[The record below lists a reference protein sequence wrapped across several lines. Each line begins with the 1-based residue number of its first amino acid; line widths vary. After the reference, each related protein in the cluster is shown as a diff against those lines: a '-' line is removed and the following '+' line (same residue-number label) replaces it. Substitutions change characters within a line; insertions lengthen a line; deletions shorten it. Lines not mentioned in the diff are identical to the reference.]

1 MKVSQLRCTNCTN
14 VDVKIDWKKHT
25 YYCPMCGTHFVFE
38 KDTDNKKYYI
48 INMISAPR
56 NNGNSVEDQLKSA
69 KYFLEKLKNYD
80 KAKELYEKVTDSA
93 PHDYRGW
100 WGLVRVENYNFNS
113 RRAFENGLNPHEYEE
128 ESYYLKCAMIA
139 ASEKTAQ
146 KLKTHWNEY
155 LQRYDQYVNQKQID
169 TLQARIDEIEKQI
182 DESDYI
188 IKKTVSDYSILSVK
202 VVSIVGSCLSV
213 LLILTD
219 HGSLWN
225 ILLIAMVCICLDVI
239 CYNNMFGIVEIIYK
253 DLYELSAMEKTKI
266 SKLLK
271 ERSKLTKQINELK

>member
-1 MKVSQLRCTNCTN
+1 
-14 VDVKIDWKKHT
+14 
-25 YYCPMCGTHFVFE
+25 
-38 KDTDNKKYYI
+38 
-48 INMISAPR
+48 
-56 NNGNSVEDQLKSA
+56 
-69 KYFLEKLKNYD
+69 
-80 KAKELYEKVTDSA
+80 
-93 PHDYRGW
+93 
-100 WGLVRVENYNFNS
+100 
-113 RRAFENGLNPHEYEE
+113 
-128 ESYYLKCAMIA
+128 MIA

-202 VVSIVGSCLSV
+202 VVSIVGSCLSG

-239 CYNNMFGIVEIIYK
+239 CYNNMFGIVEIIYM